1 MIKKPR
7 VRKLIFFAVIAA
19 IIVALI
25 IATKTSFLAFFTYT
39 LVAALII
46 GGALA
51 ISLLGTAFIYWTFDK
66 GCENCTYNQVWIK
79 MMEEIKNELN

>member
-7 VRKLIFFAVIAA
+7 NRKLIFFAVIAA
-19 IIVALI
+19 IIAVLI
-25 IATKTSFLAFFTYT
+25 IATHSSFLAVFTYS

-46 GGALA
+46 GGALSIA
-51 ISLLGTAFIYWTFDK
+51 LLGTAFIFWAFDGGCQDNTFSEVWT
-66 GCENCTYNQVWIK
+66 K

>member
-7 VRKLIFFAVIAA
+7 ARKLIFFAVIAA

-25 IATKTSFLAFFTYT
+25 IATHSSFLAVFTYA

-46 GGALA
+46 GGAIA
-51 ISLLGTAFIYWTFDK
+51 ISLLGTAFIFWTFDK
-66 GCENCTYNQVWIK
+66 GCEDCTYNQVWTK